1 MKSEDFDDAFR
12 DKIDHVKQEDIS
24 ETEAVKIINYV
35 NRKRK
40 PSDKKSYLLYSLS
53 TLALVITAGLL
64 TWNVVQMNQKRNFE
78 TIINSFNHN
87 STMSSD
93 NKTFAVKKDTVYIKE
108 YMQSASNTGEIKE
121 AQNTIDSQNK
131 LIAYLKNKLSIINTT
146 ISSKAENI
154 YSAQGKTSNKVSSD
168 SNINSINLEDDEN
181 TNIAY
186 IDKKNDI
193 TLLTDN
199 SAINGLTI
207 QTLRSV
213 DSTKDKPV
221 DKNSSLRNFSY
232 QLGIGTH
239 IADDQTSVGIL
250 AGINLNKHW
259 NISTGINVLQ
269 IDNKNYNDNDDFHY
283 YSKISD
289 TSPISFIGIKQTIY
303 QIPITINYLIPLA
316 KKLSLLLGIGTDL
329 DLYSTQQLDYK
340 IKTSTNQEVEKIE
353 NKKSSILV
361 FNNAVI
367 SVGINQQ
374 WKHFSLQLCPFINPQ
389 ITSVGYKTP
398 ESYYGGRIRLF
409 YNF

>member
-154 YSAQGKTSNKVSSD
+154 YS
-168 SNINSINLEDDEN
+168 E
-181 TNIAY
+181 
-186 IDKKNDI
+186 
-193 TLLTDN
+193 
-199 SAINGLTI
+199 
-207 QTLRSV
+207 
-213 DSTKDKPV
+213 
-221 DKNSSLRNFSY
+221 
-232 QLGIGTH
+232 IGR
-239 IADDQTSVGIL
+239 ASCRERV
-250 AGINLNKHW
+250 
-259 NISTGINVLQ
+259 
-269 IDNKNYNDNDDFHY
+269 
-283 YSKISD
+283 
-289 TSPISFIGIKQTIY
+289 
-303 QIPITINYLIPLA
+303 
-316 KKLSLLLGIGTDL
+316 
-329 DLYSTQQLDYK
+329 
-340 IKTSTNQEVEKIE
+340 
-353 NKKSSILV
+353 
-361 FNNAVI
+361 
-367 SVGINQQ
+367 
-374 WKHFSLQLCPFINPQ
+374 
-389 ITSVGYKTP
+389 
-398 ESYYGGRIRLF
+398 
-409 YNF
+409 